1 MYAQLQRRGGAC
13 GVAGQGH
20 ARLPERLHEE
30 GVWLVL
36 LLVLHNG
43 PVPRRQQRRHVCHSS
58 RCSLK
63 LRPPP
68 PHCHSSA
75 PACQPLRP
83 RLETRAVLL
92 VRHTAVAALRWGVA
106 AAAAAAAA
114 APEAVVVQL
123 VLARAA
129 PGAAAAHGH
138 VSEAAAGAGRHP
150 AADHFRLQLPPP
162 VGAVAVLAHAARG
175 GPHVVAVA
183 ACASCG

>member
-1 MYAQLQRRGGAC
+1 VYAQLQRRGGGG
-13 GVAGQGH
+13 GVGRQGR

-36 LLVLHNG
+36 MLMLHNG

-68 PHCHSSA
+68 PHCNNSA
-75 PACQPLRP
+75 PAREPLRA
-83 RLETRAVLL
+83 RLETGAVLL

-123 VLARAA
+123 VLAGAA

-138 VSEAAAGAGRHP
+138 VSEAPAGAGWNP
-150 AADHFRLQLPPP
+150 AADQFRLQLPPS

-183 ACASCG
+183 ACAAL